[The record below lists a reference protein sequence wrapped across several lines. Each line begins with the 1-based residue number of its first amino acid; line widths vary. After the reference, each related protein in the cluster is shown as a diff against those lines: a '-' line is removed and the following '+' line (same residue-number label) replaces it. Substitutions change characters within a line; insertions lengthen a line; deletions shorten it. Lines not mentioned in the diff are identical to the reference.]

1 MTTGCEHEMFGIDC
15 NTHCSG
21 HCLDKGPCNSTNG
34 HCDSGCASGYLE
46 AFCNKS
52 KYFRKLQET
61 AYDACVMYNVINLI
75 LCRIDTKQFISIN
88 SMHYWNIWTELY
100 EKLFIGLQGWVM

>member
-1 MTTGCEHEMFGIDC
+1 MLSFEHRHLLNNFSYLNTGCKNGMYGRDC
-15 NTHCSG
+15 RYYCSG
-21 HCLDKGPCNSTNG
+21 NCLHNVPCNSTNG

-61 AYDACVMYNVINLI
+61 AYDTCVMYNVINLI
-75 LCRIDTKQFISIN
+75 LCRTDT
-88 SMHYWNIWTELY
+88 M
-100 EKLFIGLQGWVM
+100 